1 MYHYTVFQMT
11 TRELKI
17 SRAREL
23 RKNQTNAE
31 KALWSVLRMHRL
43 GGYRFRR
50 QHPMGNYV
58 VDFGCLESHLVVE
71 LDGGQHL
78 ESIEYDEARTTYLA
92 ERGFTVFRFWN
103 NQVLIEMDGVKEAL
117 LLALKSR

>member
-58 VDFGCLESHLVVE
+58 VDFVCLESHLVVE

-78 ESIEYDEARTTYLA
+78 ESNEYDEARTTYLA
-92 ERGFTVFRFWN
+92 ERGFTVFLFWN

>member
-1 MYHYTVFQMT
+1 MT

-58 VDFGCLESHLVVE
+58 VDFVCLESHLVVE

-78 ESIEYDEARTTYLA
+78 ESIEYDAAGTTYLA